1 MPARGKKG
9 VIPGESRGPGPHTPG
24 FAALGSGSSPEL
36 TVAQQLAV
44 SDVRLEGRLD
54 GISVALRPAEIT
66 AICGPN
72 GAGKSSLLQCLAGLL
87 TPERGEVRLD
97 DSLLKGLHPR
107 LRAQAVGYLPQSGEI
122 AWDLSVRNLV
132 ALGRLPH
139 GDGGHAPID
148 AALAALDLEEFSA
161 RPASTLSGGEKARAL
176 LARVLAG
183 EPRWI
188 LADEPL
194 AALDLGHQL
203 RLIAHLRRA
212 AEAGAGVVLVLHDL
226 ALAMNHADRVL
237 VLDHGRVAA
246 DGAPEAA
253 LDPALIGRVWG
264 VRARWLGEP
273 GARALVAGDQ
283 AASEAR
289 SGPSRGSV

>member
-1 MPARGKKG
+1 MLEIR
-9 VIPGESRGPGPHTPG
+9 
-24 FAALGSGSSPEL
+24 EL
-36 TVAQQLAV
+36 VLA
-44 SDVRLEGRLD
+44 GRLD
-54 GISVALRPAEIT
+54 GISAALQPGEIT

-87 TPERGEVRLD
+87 TADSGAVNLD
-97 DSLLKGLHPR
+97 EAPLFSLHPR
-107 LRAQAVGYLPQSGEI
+107 QRAQSIGYLPQSGEI
-122 AWDLSVRNLV
+122 AWDVSVRNLV

-139 GDGGHAPID
+139 GDRGEAQIA
-148 AALAALDLEEFSA
+148 AALRALDLESIQG
-161 RPASTLSGGEKARAL
+161 RPVSTLSGGEKARAL

-203 RLIAHLRRA
+203 HLIAHLRRA
-212 AEAGAGVVLVLHDL
+212 AQAGAGVVLVLHDL

-246 DGAPEAA
+246 DGAPDTA

-264 VRARWLGEP
+264 VSARWLGEP
-273 GARALVAGDQ
+273 GARALVADQ
-283 AASEAR
+283 NSKST
-289 SGPSRGSV
+289 SGE